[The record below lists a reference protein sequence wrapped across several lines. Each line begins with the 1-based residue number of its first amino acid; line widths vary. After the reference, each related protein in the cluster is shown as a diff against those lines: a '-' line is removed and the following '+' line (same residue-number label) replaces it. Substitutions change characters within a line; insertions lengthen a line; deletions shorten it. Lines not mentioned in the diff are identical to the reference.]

1 MNNDVKNVNNIWKRK
16 NPFKKEEEK
25 VEVKAIE
32 KEVIEI
38 EQEKKI
44 LNPITGRAPAL
55 LVIQDATI
63 TINDPIIKLDIS
75 VLNKGKGTARD
86 VKLKVIASPMLK
98 PLTTPMVALGD
109 LPHKDKKQSLVQFE
123 MSQKFVDRQ
132 TNFSLMCSSD
142 DSVTASLVCTC
153 QTGRRPLS
161 ATELLEK
168 KEQEMRAKFG
178 KGTAA
183 PKKGKGKGKKKG

>member
-1 MNNDVKNVNNIWKRK
+1 MNNDPKNVNNIWKRS
-16 NPFKKEEEK
+16 NPFKKEEKK
-25 VEVKAIE
+25 VEVEVVQEEIK
-32 KEVIEI
+32 KEETTI
-38 EQEKKI
+38 
-44 LNPITGRAPAL
+44 NPITKREAAL

-63 TINDPIIKLDIS
+63 TINDPIIKIDIS

-109 LPHKDKKQSLVQFE
+109 LPYKDKKQSLVQFE

-142 DSVTASLVCTC
+142 DSVTASLVSTC

-168 KEQEMRAKFG
+168 KEAEMRAKFG
-178 KGTAA
+178 KGTASKNDKKK
-183 PKKGKGKGKKKG
+183 KKGKG